1 MKSLSKLKKK
11 TFDAFSKLIWRL
23 GRFEESFSNVL
34 WVDANLMQQTHAL
47 RQFTAKPTLS
57 MDLSCKVYR
66 RTAHKDAC
74 LTRILLLLGCALWSV
89 YQNPTKSPSP
99 FTRKQSL
106 GTLGLNLIQYF
117 MQFPMQHF
125 VQYFTTPGAWYL
137 GSLVCK
143 SHRYCVVIEEEALW
157 VEGALRGHFGNDL
170 IPRSWEGWWHS
181 S

>member
-1 MKSLSKLKKK
+1 MKSLSKLKKKK

-34 WVDANLMQQTHAL
+34 WVDANLMQQTHAS

-74 LTRILLLLGCALWSV
+74 LTRILLLLGCAIWSV

-99 FTRKQSL
+99 FTHKQSL
-106 GTLGLNLIQYF
+106 RTLGLNLIQYF
-117 MQFPMQHF
+117 MQCFPCSISCSISPLLG
-125 VQYFTTPGAWYL
+125 PGTWGTL
-137 GSLVCK
+137 SVK
-143 SHRYCVVIEEEALW
+143 ST
-157 VEGALRGHFGNDL
+157 GT
-170 IPRSWEGWWHS
+170 GWW
-181 S
+181 